1 MLLNTSA
8 YTAAVCGGH
17 CVSAH
22 MTLADFVA
30 FLKEWKEL
38 IGAAIGAFA
47 SIVVALLVAY
57 DARRRGD
64 VSAAMVLVGNLTSL
78 IAAANTLQSKAAQE
92 KVAESDYP
100 MWLASQLTDYRP
112 QMSPLFEGCVA
123 RLMPV
128 DVRLAAH
135 LEIFG
140 VVYRSVEH
148 HVERLSRELEY
159 FREHG
164 KLARSEADVRA
175 DAEVIRKGIAM
186 AARHANCAE
195 RSLTFLVLS
204 HWPTCHRLRRLVSP
218 TELER
223 ECKCL
228 LTTRDR

>member
-1 MLLNTSA
+1 MNLPDLIN
-8 YTAAVCGGH
+8 
-17 CVSAH
+17 
-22 MTLADFVA
+22 

-38 IGAAIGAFA
+38 VGAAVGAFA

-57 DARRRGD
+57 DARRRED

-78 IAAANTLQSKAAQE
+78 IAAANTLEKKAAEE
-92 KVAESDYP
+92 KISESDYP
-100 MWLASQLTDYRP
+100 MWLASRLASFRP
-112 QMSPLFEGCVA
+112 PMSPLFEGCVA

-140 VVYRSVEH
+140 VAYRSAEH
-148 HVERLSRELEY
+148 HIERLSKDIEY
-159 FREHG
+159 FREHK

-186 AARHANCAE
+186 AANHANCAE
-195 RSLTFLVLS
+195 RLLTCLVLS
-204 HWPTCHRLRRLVSP
+204 HWPTWHRLRRFVCP
-218 TELER
+218 TKEER

-228 LTTRDR
+228 LVTGDR